1 MKKSKAQN
9 NKKKPK
15 GAVYPYLYRIA
26 SFVLLSMLLFAP
38 LMMIGLDE
46 AKATVKDAQSYLKM
60 DYNDLKIGK
69 DTSDKIGEDFLDD
82 VEIGSYIGNVSCERI
97 GLNEEVYYG
106 YNRVSMRNGGGL
118 DSRSYLF
125 GMGRVT
131 KIAGYS
137 SNFGSLYNI
146 KKGDVIEVESNLGN
160 FKYKVYKTGLS
171 ATVEDADKDT
181 LILGTTKS
189 NKAFS
194 SLADEYY
201 YVYAS
206 LIDGEVQ

>member
-9 NKKKPK
+9 KNKPK
-15 GAVYPYLYRIA
+15 GAIYPYLYRTV
-26 SFVLLSMLLFAP
+26 SFVLLSLLLFAP
-38 LMMIGLDE
+38 LMMVGLDE
-46 AKATVKDAQSYLKM
+46 AKNTVRDAQSYLKM
-60 DYNDLKIGK
+60 DYNDLQIGK
-69 DTSDKIGEDFLDD
+69 VESNKTGEDFIDD
-82 VEIGSYIGNVSCERI
+82 IEIGTLLGTISCERI
-97 GLNEEVYYG
+97 GFNENVYYG

-125 GMGRVT
+125 GMGGVT

-137 SNFGSLYNI
+137 SDFGSLYNV
-146 KKGDVIEVESNLGN
+146 KKGDIIEVQSNLGD
-160 FKYKVYKTGLS
+160 FKYKVYKAELS
-171 ATVEDADKDT
+171 ETADDAKDNS

-189 NKAFS
+189 NEAFS
-194 SLADEYY
+194 SLAGEYY

>member
-9 NKKKPK
+9 KNKPK
-15 GAVYPYLYRIA
+15 GTIYPYVYRTV
-26 SFVLLSMLLFAP
+26 SFVLLSLLLFAP

-46 AKATVKDAQSYLKM
+46 AKNTVRDAQSYLKM
-60 DYNDLKIGK
+60 DYNDLQIGEVE
-69 DTSDKIGEDFLDD
+69 SDKTGEDFLDD
-82 VEIGSYIGNVSCERI
+82 IEIGTLLGTISCERI
-97 GLNEEVYYG
+97 GFNENVYYG

-125 GMGRVT
+125 GMGGVT

-137 SNFGSLYNI
+137 SDFSPLYNI
-146 KKGDVIEVESNLGN
+146 KKGDVVEVQSNLGN
-160 FKYKVYKTGLS
+160 FKYKVYK
-171 ATVEDADKDT
+171 VEVSKTAEDTKDNT

-189 NKAFS
+189 NQAFS
-194 SLADEYY
+194 SLVGEYY

>member
-125 GMGRVT
+125 GMGDVT

-171 ATVEDADKDT
+171 ATVEDADKDI

>member
-9 NKKKPK
+9 KNKPK
-15 GAVYPYLYRIA
+15 GAIYPYLYRTV
-26 SFVLLSMLLFAP
+26 SFVLLSLLLFAP
-38 LMMIGLDE
+38 LMMVGLDE
-46 AKATVKDAQSYLKM
+46 AKNTVRDAQSYLKM
-60 DYNDLKIGK
+60 DYNDLQIGEVESNK
-69 DTSDKIGEDFLDD
+69 TGEDFIDD
-82 VEIGSYIGNVSCERI
+82 IEIGTLLGTISCERI
-97 GLNEEVYYG
+97 GFNENVYYG

-125 GMGRVT
+125 GMGGVT

-137 SNFGSLYNI
+137 SDFGSLYNV
-146 KKGDVIEVESNLGN
+146 KKGDIIEVQSNLGN
-160 FKYKVYKTGLS
+160 FKYKVYKAELS
-171 ATVEDADKDT
+171 ETADDAKDNS

-189 NKAFS
+189 NEAFS
-194 SLADEYY
+194 SLAGEYY

>member
-9 NKKKPK
+9 KNKPK
-15 GAVYPYLYRIA
+15 GAIYPYLYRTV
-26 SFVLLSMLLFAP
+26 SFVLLSLLLFAP
-38 LMMIGLDE
+38 LMMVGLDE
-46 AKATVKDAQSYLKM
+46 AKNTVRDAQSYLKM
-60 DYNDLKIGK
+60 DYNDLQIGEVENNK
-69 DTSDKIGEDFLDD
+69 TGEDFIDD
-82 VEIGSYIGNVSCERI
+82 IEIGTLLGTISCERI
-97 GLNEEVYYG
+97 GFNENVYYD

-125 GMGRVT
+125 GMGGVT

-137 SNFGSLYNI
+137 SDFGSLYNV
-146 KKGDVIEVESNLGN
+146 KKGDIIEVQSNLGN
-160 FKYKVYKTGLS
+160 FKYKVYKAELS
-171 ATVEDADKDT
+171 ETADDAKDNS

-189 NKAFS
+189 NEAFS
-194 SLADEYY
+194 SLAGEYY

>member
-9 NKKKPK
+9 KNKPK
-15 GAVYPYLYRIA
+15 GAIYPYLYRTV
-26 SFVLLSMLLFAP
+26 SFVLLSLLLFAP
-38 LMMIGLDE
+38 LMMVGLDE
-46 AKATVKDAQSYLKM
+46 AKNTVRDAQSYLKM
-60 DYNDLKIGK
+60 DYNDLQIGK
-69 DTSDKIGEDFLDD
+69 VESNKTGEDFIDD
-82 VEIGSYIGNVSCERI
+82 IEIGTLLGTISCERI
-97 GLNEEVYYG
+97 GFNENVYYG

-125 GMGRVT
+125 GMGGVT

-137 SNFGSLYNI
+137 SDFGSLYNV
-146 KKGDVIEVESNLGN
+146 KKGDIIEVQSNLGN
-160 FKYKVYKTGLS
+160 FKYKVYKAELS
-171 ATVEDADKDT
+171 ETADDAKDNS

-189 NKAFS
+189 NEAFS
-194 SLADEYY
+194 SLAGEYY

>member
-9 NKKKPK
+9 KNKPK
-15 GAVYPYLYRIA
+15 GAIYPYLYRTV
-26 SFVLLSMLLFAP
+26 SFVLLSLLLFAP
-38 LMMIGLDE
+38 LMMVGLDE
-46 AKATVKDAQSYLKM
+46 AKNTVRDAQSYLKM
-60 DYNDLKIGK
+60 DYNDLQIGK
-69 DTSDKIGEDFLDD
+69 VESNKTGEDFIDD
-82 VEIGSYIGNVSCERI
+82 IEIGTLLGTISCERI
-97 GLNEEVYYG
+97 GFNENVYYG

-125 GMGRVT
+125 GMGGVT

-137 SNFGSLYNI
+137 SDFGSLYNI
-146 KKGDVIEVESNLGN
+146 KKGDIIEVQSNLGN
-160 FKYKVYKTGLS
+160 FKYKVYKAELS
-171 ATVEDADKDT
+171 ETADEAKDNS

-189 NKAFS
+189 NEAFS
-194 SLADEYY
+194 SLAGEYY

>member
-9 NKKKPK
+9 KNKPK
-15 GAVYPYLYRIA
+15 GAIYPYLYRTV
-26 SFVLLSMLLFAP
+26 SFVLLSLLLFAP
-38 LMMIGLDE
+38 MMMVGLDE
-46 AKATVKDAQSYLKM
+46 AKNTVRDAQSYLKM
-60 DYNDLKIGK
+60 DYNDLQIGK
-69 DTSDKIGEDFLDD
+69 VESNKTGEDFIDD
-82 VEIGSYIGNVSCERI
+82 IEIGTLLGTISCERI
-97 GLNEEVYYG
+97 GFNENVYYG

-125 GMGRVT
+125 GMGGVT

-137 SNFGSLYNI
+137 SDFGSLYNV
-146 KKGDVIEVESNLGN
+146 KKGDIIEVQSNLGN
-160 FKYKVYKTGLS
+160 FKYKVYKAELS
-171 ATVEDADKDT
+171 ETADDAKDNS

-189 NKAFS
+189 NEAFS
-194 SLADEYY
+194 SLAGEYY

>member
-9 NKKKPK
+9 KNNPK
-15 GAVYPYLYRIA
+15 GAIYPYLYRTV
-26 SFVLLSMLLFAP
+26 SFVLLSLLLFAP
-38 LMMIGLDE
+38 LMMVGLDE
-46 AKATVKDAQSYLKM
+46 AKNTVRDAQSYLKM
-60 DYNDLKIGK
+60 DYNDLQIGK
-69 DTSDKIGEDFLDD
+69 VESNKTGEDFIDD
-82 VEIGSYIGNVSCERI
+82 IEIGTLLGTISCERI
-97 GLNEEVYYG
+97 GFNENVYYG

-125 GMGRVT
+125 GMGGVT

-137 SNFGSLYNI
+137 SDFGSLYNV
-146 KKGDVIEVESNLGN
+146 KKGDIIEVQSNLGN
-160 FKYKVYKTGLS
+160 FKYKVYKAELS
-171 ATVEDADKDT
+171 ETADDAKDNS

-189 NKAFS
+189 NEAFS
-194 SLADEYY
+194 SLAGEYY